1 MELCGP
7 WVSTCKRLLS
17 VLLSAEPRIRRLVA
31 DRLRALTKAIEG
43 LGQHGLVGTSDQV
56 CERTTV
62 VSLLLDGVYA
72 HHTLYLYH
80 LTVFSRLAIWGEKKK
95 FFCPYVSS

>member
-31 DRLRALTKAIEG
+31 DRRRALTKAIEG

-56 CERTTV
+56 GDVKRQGLRFTEHEEV
-62 VSLLLDGVYA
+62 KINL
-72 HHTLYLYH
+72 
-80 LTVFSRLAIWGEKKK
+80 SRKG
-95 FFCPYVSS
+95 PHRSPQRPQV

>member
-31 DRLRALTKAIEG
+31 DRRRALTKAIEG

-56 CERTTV
+56 GEPKTGFTFERACMHRYEQV
-62 VSLLLDGVYA
+62 
-72 HHTLYLYH
+72 
-80 LTVFSRLAIWGEKKK
+80 
-95 FFCPYVSS
+95 

>member
-31 DRLRALTKAIEG
+31 DRRRALTKAIEG

-56 CERTTV
+56 SDLKRQGLCFTEHVCT
-62 VSLLLDGVYA
+62 S
-72 HHTLYLYH
+72 
-80 LTVFSRLAIWGEKKK
+80 
-95 FFCPYVSS
+95 

>member
-31 DRLRALTKAIEG
+31 DRRRALTKAIEG

-56 CERTTV
+56 SDPKSQSLRFR
-62 VSLLLDGVYA
+62 VSACID
-72 HHTLYLYH
+72 
-80 LTVFSRLAIWGEKKK
+80 
-95 FFCPYVSS
+95 

>member
-17 VLLSAEPRIRRLVA
+17 VLLSAEPRIRGVVA
-31 DRLRALTKAIEG
+31 ERRRALTKAIEG

-56 CERTTV
+56 WVKQSSLTHTTNV
-62 VSLLLDGVYA
+62 IKIYNN
-72 HHTLYLYH
+72 HY
-80 LTVFSRLAIWGEKKK
+80 FNKCK
-95 FFCPYVSS
+95 